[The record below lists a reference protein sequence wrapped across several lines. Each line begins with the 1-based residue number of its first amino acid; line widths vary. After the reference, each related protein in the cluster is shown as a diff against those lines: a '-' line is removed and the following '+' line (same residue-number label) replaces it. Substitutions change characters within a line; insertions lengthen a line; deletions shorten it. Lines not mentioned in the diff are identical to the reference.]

1 MPPTPAGG
9 EGDDAMA
16 PKKKGGASA
25 LPPEIMGQLEMFAN
39 SVRDGDAADWTAVDS
54 VALGSLVGA
63 LVAADAGLMLRAAE
77 QRSSVAVGLFL
88 GGPGRW
94 VTCRDQRE
102 LLAVLQEALAVCE
115 RVCGLDVPEVAPR
128 ARTARKRA

>member
-1 MPPTPAGG
+1 MPRG
-9 EGDDAMA
+9 
-16 PKKKGGASA
+16 KKNPPP
-25 LPPEIMGQLEMFAN
+25 PPEVVAALESFVN
-39 SVRDGDAADWTAVDS
+39 SVRDGDAADWTALDTL
-54 VALGSLVGA
+54 ALGALVRA

-102 LLAVLQEALAVCE
+102 LLAVLEEAMAVCE
-115 RVCGLDVPEVAPR
+115 NICGLAVPMPTVKAP
-128 ARTARKRA
+128 TAQKRR